1 MRGTSSAPSPL
12 TRAIQNLE
20 HLMSICF
27 ELPIYL
33 ILIGR
38 LSMRDSTRIDVGRW
52 TTCFSMLRQ
61 SNLRLEIFEDENFYT
76 YIRVSSAA
84 LKDRAGS
91 LNRPLL
97 LYLVC
102 FVHSLARMVRR
113 FFSFLSQ
120 FDANNSVVFLNS
132 WGGEIVNRL
141 TRLKGIESFRSTV
154 RPVEEK
160 ENVRRIDCTARAQ
173 SRLLGHGAYTC
184 KG

>member
-1 MRGTSSAPSPL
+1 MRSALFPAGFLAPV
-12 TRAIQNLE
+12 I
-20 HLMSICF
+20 
-27 ELPIYL
+27 
-33 ILIGR
+33 
-38 LSMRDSTRIDVGRW
+38 
-52 TTCFSMLRQ
+52 
-61 SNLRLEIFEDENFYT
+61 LRLMLVPGACDEASGSEIFEDENFYT

-97 LYLVC
+97 LHLAC